1 MYSPILGLFLKLKKI
16 YGAPMKSF
24 ELFCFKDTKNS
35 LGYYFS

>member
-24 ELFCFKDTKNS
+24 ELFCFKDTNNS